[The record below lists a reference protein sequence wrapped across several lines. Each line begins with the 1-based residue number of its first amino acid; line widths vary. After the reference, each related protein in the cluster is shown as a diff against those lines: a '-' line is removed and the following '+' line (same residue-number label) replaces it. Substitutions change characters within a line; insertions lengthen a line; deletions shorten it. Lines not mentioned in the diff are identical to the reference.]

1 MSVKSGPLQ
10 VQRLPLRQ
18 SAYYLKQPPSPKYN
32 QELFEECARRARRA
46 VVKSLRPMHNTLTSL
61 TKREREVL
69 SLLANGEATNE
80 LARMLEVRPRT
91 VQKHLQRI
99 YAKLGVKGRTAA
111 ALMIVRSGIFLE

>member
-1 MSVKSGPLQ
+1 
-10 VQRLPLRQ
+10 
-18 SAYYLKQPPSPKYN
+18 
-32 QELFEECARRARRA
+32 
-46 VVKSLRPMHNTLTSL
+46 MHNTLMSL

-99 YAKLGVKGRTAA
+99 YAKLGVNGRTAA
-111 ALMIVRSGIFLE
+111 ALMIVRSGISKE

>member
-1 MSVKSGPLQ
+1 
-10 VQRLPLRQ
+10 
-18 SAYYLKQPPSPKYN
+18 
-32 QELFEECARRARRA
+32 
-46 VVKSLRPMHNTLTSL
+46 MHNTLTSL

-80 LARMLEVRPRT
+80 LARMLGVRPRT

-111 ALMIVRSGIFLE
+111 ALMMVRSGISQE